1 MVNFLD
7 MPEFRVPLEVM
18 PYFYGHGDRCFELPI
33 KWVRQRDERFM
44 GLSLI
49 TRREQFGLC
58 YEHLAGRYFRF
69 MPNPSGVL
77 ICPFV
82 QTGHIVPGADFPGDI
97 DLLILPY
104 EGNELV
110 LSRAM
115 AVELKVTRASFCKQG
130 KSPNSFGFSQ
140 ASGLLALGFPY
151 VAVAHLI
158 TSDQSPPRH
167 WREVLVTTVLD
178 QSGLVDT
185 PVGYT
190 TDMLPAELVDRGFRR
205 LLSRSPHDCIGL
217 LSVYM
222 EGAGCWMPSGKAA
235 SLNPQV
241 KFDLLKQ
248 LAEFYCRHPERFLLT
263 PRYPLT
269 QSSGE

>member
-7 MPEFRVPLEVM
+7 MPEFRVPMEVM

-44 GLSLI
+44 GLRLI

-140 ASGLLALGFPY
+140 AGGLLALGFPY

-167 WREVLVTTVLD
+167 WREVLVTTVWIRVGWSIRQWGTQRTCCL
-178 QSGLVDT
+178 QNLWIEAFAGYSIGVLTTVSGCYPYIWKEQV
-185 PVGYT
+185 
-190 TDMLPAELVDRGFRR
+190 
-205 LLSRSPHDCIGL
+205 
-217 LSVYM
+217 
-222 EGAGCWMPSGKAA
+222 AGCQA
-235 SLNPQV
+235 V
-241 KFDLLKQ
+241 KLRVLIRK
-248 LAEFYCRHPERFLLT
+248 
-263 PRYPLT
+263 
-269 QSSGE
+269 